1 MAFDWEG
8 ILGEDEYD
16 HVCQHGLDCYGY
28 SNPSSNL
35 DNFDDYGGFF
45 AILDDYDED
54 DDEYYDEFEG
64 VIFDD
69 FETETK
75 TN

>member
-8 ILGEDEYD
+8 ILGEDEYG

-28 SNPSSNL
+28 SKPSGNT
-35 DNFDDYGGFF
+35 DNFDDYCDFF

-75 TN
+75 IN

>member
-28 SNPSSNL
+28 SKPSGSTGY
-35 DNFDDYGGFF
+35 FDDYCDFF
-45 AILDDYDED
+45 TILDDYDE

-69 FETETK
+69 FETESR
-75 TN
+75 N